1 MTDHRKVHCTL
12 LAVVLAST
20 VLLGG
25 APALAASDGAEA
37 HLTGTVVSV
46 QGDTLTLRL
55 HDGKQTKVDIAAAKA
70 AHHTGLMPKGGA
82 VTVYGTHGS
91 DGVFHAQ
98 SVGHASPDS
107 KQWSA
112 DD

>member
-1 MTDHRKVHCTL
+1 MTDHRKGHRTL
-12 LAVVLAST
+12 LALLLAST
-20 VLLGG
+20 LLLGG
-25 APALAASDGAEA
+25 APALAASDGTEA
-37 HLTGTVVSV
+37 HLTGTVVSL
-46 QGDTLTLRL
+46 QGDTLTLPPR
-55 HDGKQTKVDIAAAKA
+55 GGTQNKVDHTAAKA

>member
-1 MTDHRKVHCTL
+1 MTDHRKVHGTL
-12 LAVVLAST
+12 LALVLAGT
-20 VLLGG
+20 LRFGG
-25 APALAASDGAEA
+25 TPARAASDGAEA

-55 HDGKQTKVDIAAAKA
+55 RDGKQTKVDISAAKA

-82 VTVYGTHGS
+82 VMVYGTHGS

-98 SVGHASPDS
+98 SIGHASPDS